1 MNEHIDKD
9 FWITLDRRLSDLESK
24 HAQLQ
29 RDYQRDVTEL
39 SHDVKGITNRVNM
52 GLSNSVHAVE
62 KDNIAIKLAQSEQSH
77 GFDKSIG
84 EMRAVVREHTDLT
97 KLMVNNFDTLKLKPV
112 QDDVSMIKKTF
123 IYGLVGALVV
133 FLGQKG
139 MNLLWDRVMD
149 KPAIVTTHQPTTDT
163 GHAP

>member
-1 MNEHIDKD
+1 MTEHIDKD
-9 FWITLDRRLSDLESK
+9 FWMTLERRLSDLESK
-24 HAQLQ
+24 HSQLQ
-29 RDYQRDVTEL
+29 RDYQRDVTEF
-39 SHDVKGITNRVNM
+39 SHEVKEITNRVNF

-77 GFDKSIG
+77 AFDKSLG

-97 KLMVNNFDTLKLKPV
+97 KLMVNNFDTLKLQPV

-133 FLGQKG
+133 FIGQKG
-139 MNLLWDRVMD
+139 LNILWERVFDR
-149 KPAIVTTHQPTTDT
+149 PALVTPHQPKMDT
-163 GHAP
+163 GHEP